1 MSSSNFD
8 VLKNAAEPG
17 FIVAAFTIGSL
28 INRRRTYRD
37 DEEKRLIS
45 PNQSPP
51 LEPSSPVL
59 DHCES
64 RVQRRPTQHLNIFS
78 RFLRAFPF
86 LVEIWY
92 WNLTYWVYQLLRAF
106 SARMI
111 AGNMDIF
118 LRAQNHA
125 LSILSFEQTL
135 GIAIEQP
142 LQAYILKHHPDIMA
156 AFARIYY
163 SHICLGIV
171 FIIYTY
177 TYFAPSTFQQ
187 IRRTIALNNYIA
199 FVILTTWRCMPPR
212 LLPEQYGF
220 IDVLH
225 GGSHGGSAWTSNRF
239 QLTIAAMPSLHFG
252 TSLFLAVTIVRFSP
266 HKPLR
271 MLAPFW
277 PVAMLLTIVSTANH
291 FLLDAAVGAC
301 VPLLG
306 WRYNRV
312 MLRLKPIQDCVLNFL
327 NIEYPADPYGREVD
341 HPQRGTKA
349 PTRQSGRFI
358 D

>member
-1 MSSSNFD
+1 MSSSNFGA
-8 VLKNAAEPG
+8 LKNVTEPG
-17 FIVAAFTIGSL
+17 FIVAAFAVGTL
-28 INRRRTYRD
+28 INRRRTQRS
-37 DEEKRLIS
+37 DEEKRLVS
-45 PNQSPP
+45 PTQTPP
-51 LEPSSPVL
+51 LEPSSPIL
-59 DHCES
+59 DNAGHHQQHRC
-64 RVQRRPTQHLNIFS
+64 TQHLNLFS

-86 LVEIWY
+86 LVEIWI
-92 WNLTYWVYQLLRAF
+92 YQLMRAF

-111 AGNMDIF
+111 AGNKDIF
-118 LRAQNHA
+118 MRAQSHA

-142 LQAYILKHHPDIMA
+142 LQAYILKNHPDIMA
-156 AFARIYY
+156 IFARIYY

-171 FIIYTY
+171 FIIYIY
-177 TYFAPSTFQQ
+177 TFLAPSIFQRT
-187 IRRTIALNNYIA
+187 RRTIALNNYIA

-212 LLPEQYGF
+212 LLPEEHGF
-220 IDVLH
+220 VDVLH

-252 TSLFLAVTIVRFSP
+252 TSLFLAITIVRFSP

-277 PVAMLLTIVSTANH
+277 PIAMLLTIVSTANH

-312 MLRLKPIQDCVLNFL
+312 LLRLKPIQDCVLQFL
-327 NIEYPADPYGREVD
+327 SIEYPADPYGREVGP
-341 HPQRGTKA
+341 PQKGTLMSM
-349 PTRQSGRFI
+349 RESGRFV